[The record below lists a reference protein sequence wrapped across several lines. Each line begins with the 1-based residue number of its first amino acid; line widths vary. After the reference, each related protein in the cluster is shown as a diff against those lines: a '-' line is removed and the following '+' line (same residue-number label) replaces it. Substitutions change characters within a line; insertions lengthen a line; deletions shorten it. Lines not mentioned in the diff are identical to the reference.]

1 MGLRGPREPITGA
14 GRRYRAAQQDLGER
28 YARQVLELTNRLA
41 EVMLSSGSG
50 AADVVSTAQ
59 DVAHAYRLIDCVV
72 EITFTTIIVS
82 ALPAPDTPQVTLVRS
97 VRSRST
103 DYTRLS
109 ELDNLVRRIT
119 AGGVTV
125 DEAHQEMDAIT
136 ERPHPYPRWLSTA
149 AWAGFALGIALLLG
163 GRWET
168 AAVATVTT
176 AAIDRVGRM
185 LNHARTPFFFQ
196 QATGAAIAT
205 AVAVVAWRFLDL
217 SPSVLVG
224 TGIVVLLSGL
234 ALVGSVQDALTGYMV
249 TASARLG
256 DVIFLTAGIVV
267 GILGVLQLAR
277 AINVYIRID
286 VSQTVV
292 YAPSDPASITAAV
305 FGGAIAGAFFA
316 VACYAPLRG
325 IAVAGAAAGLAEG
338 LVIALNHAGFGQ
350 VVSTGLA
357 AVAVGVAAT
366 LGELRR
372 RSPALVIA
380 TAGITPML
388 PGLAVF
394 RAVFQFAGNG
404 ELNEGIRL
412 MLAAVATA
420 VALGAGVVLGEFL
433 GSPLRA
439 SAGRLG
445 RWLRIEGASELPG
458 VRRSV
463 GRDVDLQAAA
473 PTGAAPPS
481 PGQSTSSV
489 ALAPATD
496 EEPATDHPADA
507 ATASAAREPADTG
520 NEQTAADTT
529 RSSAEARFSA
539 EERDAPDD
547 EGEADNTGGSGTG
560 SGEIR

>member
-14 GRRYRAAQQDLGER
+14 GRRHRAVEQDLGER
-28 YARQVLELTNRLA
+28 YARQVLELINRLA

-59 DVAHAYRLIDCVV
+59 DVARAYRLIDCVV
-72 EITFTTIIVS
+72 EITFTTIVVS

-109 ELDNLVRRIT
+109 DLDGLVRRIT
-119 AGGVTV
+119 SGGVTV
-125 DEAHQEMDAIT
+125 DEAHQEMDTIT

-149 AWAGFALGIALLLG
+149 AWAGFAFGIALLLG
-163 GRWET
+163 GDWET
-168 AAVATVTT
+168 AALATVTT
-176 AAIDRVGRM
+176 AAIDRIGRM
-185 LNHARTPFFFQ
+185 LNHAKTPFFFQ

-205 AVAVVAWRFLDL
+205 AVAVIAFKFLDL

-224 TGIVVLLSGL
+224 TGIVVLVSGL

-256 DVIFLTAGIVV
+256 DVIFLTTGIVV

-277 AINVYIRID
+277 GIDIYIRID
-286 VSQTVV
+286 VNRTAV
-292 YAPSDPASITAAV
+292 YAPSYPGPIIAAV
-305 FGGAIAGAFFA
+305 LGGAIAGAFFA

-412 MLAAVATA
+412 MLSAVATA

-445 RWLRIEGASELPG
+445 RWLRVEGGVDLPG

-463 GRDVDLQAAA
+463 GRDVGLEAAA
-473 PTGAAPPS
+473 PTGAAPATPR
-481 PGQSTSSV
+481 QSTSSV
-489 ALAPATD
+489 PLAPATD
-496 EEPATDHPADA
+496 QEPESGAALDTGSAASTAEPAADDGNEETA
-507 ATASAAREPADTG
+507 GADPDRAASGDRSATAGVDDAG
-520 NEQTAADTT
+520 NTEH
-529 RSSAEARFSA
+529 S
-539 EERDAPDD
+539 
-547 EGEADNTGGSGTG
+547 
-560 SGEIR
+560 